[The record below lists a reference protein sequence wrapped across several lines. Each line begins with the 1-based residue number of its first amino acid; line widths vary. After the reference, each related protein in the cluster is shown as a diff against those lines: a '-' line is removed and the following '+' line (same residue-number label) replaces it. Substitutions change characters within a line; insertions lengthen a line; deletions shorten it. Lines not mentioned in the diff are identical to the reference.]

1 MIEITYGA
9 AVISDNGYH
18 VWFNFHAGP
27 PGSRGLS
34 GRDLCLTKE
43 EFEDMTRKLN
53 MEVVRSCA

>member
-1 MIEITYGA
+1 MSDISYGA

-18 VWFNFHAGP
+18 VRFNFHAGP

-43 EFEDMTRKLN
+43 EFEDIVRKLK
-53 MEVVRSCA
+53 MEVRPCA